1 MLPSSPGQAPESGLQ
16 AVLFDFDG
24 TTADCF
30 EDIAQAVNHALVAIG
45 RPELPL
51 PAVVKL
57 VGNGARELVR
67 RALGPDHEHLTD
79 DALKLMQRHYLEHP
93 ADHARLYPGIKSMLE
108 ALRAQGIRTAL
119 VTNKPHAVALLVA
132 RHLKLDTLMDT
143 VVGEQASLARKPAPD
158 MLLEACRRLEVAP
171 TQCVMVGDGPMDI
184 EAARRAGMPCVAVLW
199 GICTEQ
205 ELAACR
211 PAALAHDAAQLP
223 QLAHTALAAA
233 AAILARQPYI
243 TE

>member
-1 MLPSSPGQAPESGLQ
+1 M
-16 AVLFDFDG
+16 LFDFDG

-30 EDIAQAVNHALVAIG
+30 EDIARAVNHALVTLG

-67 RALGPDHEHLTD
+67 RALGPAHEHLTD
-79 DALKLMQRHYLEHP
+79 HALKLMGRHYLEHP
-93 ADHARLYPGIKSMLE
+93 ADHARLYPGIESMLE
-108 ALRAQGIRTAL
+108 ALRAQGICTAL

-132 RHLKLDTLMDT
+132 SHLKLDTLMDN
-143 VVGEQASLARKPAPD
+143 VVGEQESLARKPAPD
-158 MLLEACRRLEVAP
+158 MLLEACRRLEVTPAR
-171 TQCVMVGDGPMDI
+171 CVMVGDGPMDI

-199 GICTEQ
+199 GMCTEQ
-205 ELAACR
+205 ELAACQ
-211 PAALAHDAAQLP
+211 PAALARNAAELP
-223 QLAHTALAAA
+223 QLAHAALAGA
-233 AAILARQPYI
+233 AAIPVRQPYV